1 MKSNKIFEER
11 TEVYGEMVVRSGV
24 NHQMQGKR
32 SGRIGKA
39 ACCVGLC
46 LLMLL
51 GINRYVPEQSYGEVT
66 VSEEDIENL
75 RQNLKEVEEAI
86 DRQKD
91 HLSEMNRDLSTMQM
105 ALTNYGALL
114 KEYYKEIEEA
124 QERKTAL
131 EEAIRKNVSDNALLT
146 AEREELHKDY
156 LRTLRALRENRDTTT
171 LELIFDSRSLEEF
184 LSGLERAKDLSEY
197 KQKLLE
203 KMDEKFEKIDA
214 EKAKL
219 EQGLQDQNLRYE
231 KLVELGRQA
240 EEKIADTERDLTELA
255 AEILETEN
263 RILELTET
271 TEEVQKE
278 LTELIRE
285 RERQLEIERQK
296 ELGRLEELELKSID
310 TDGEMSAF
318 ATPGHHSVLVLS
330 IALHSRWYED
340 GLRANTA
347 ILTLN
352 GRLLNGAEHLIALC
366 GALKPGDK
374 MVLGVRTMFNDAL
387 EIHTRR

>member
-32 SGRIGKA
+32 SRRIGKA

-184 LSGLERAKDLSEY
+184 LSGLGKGSVG
-197 KQKLLE
+197 
-203 KMDEKFEKIDA
+203 I
-214 EKAKL
+214 
-219 EQGLQDQNLRYE
+219 
-231 KLVELGRQA
+231 QA
-240 EEKIADTERDLTELA
+240 EA
-255 AEILETEN
+255 A
-263 RILELTET
+263 
-271 TEEVQKE
+271 
-278 LTELIRE
+278 
-285 RERQLEIERQK
+285 
-296 ELGRLEELELKSID
+296 
-310 TDGEMSAF
+310 
-318 ATPGHHSVLVLS
+318 
-330 IALHSRWYED
+330 
-340 GLRANTA
+340 
-347 ILTLN
+347 
-352 GRLLNGAEHLIALC
+352 
-366 GALKPGDK
+366 
-374 MVLGVRTMFNDAL
+374 
-387 EIHTRR
+387 

>member
-32 SGRIGKA
+32 SRRIGKA

-296 ELGRLEELELKSID
+296 ELERLEELE
-310 TDGEMSAF
+310 
-318 ATPGHHSVLVLS
+318 
-330 IALHSRWYED
+330 RQ
-340 GLRANTA
+340 
-347 ILTLN
+347 
-352 GRLLNGAEHLIALC
+352 
-366 GALKPGDK
+366 
-374 MVLGVRTMFNDAL
+374 
-387 EIHTRR
+387 

>member
-86 DRQKD
+86 DRQKE

-156 LRTLRALRENRDTTT
+156 LRTLRALRENRDATT

-203 KMDEKFEKIDA
+203 KIVA
-214 EKAKL
+214 EKDKVKL
-219 EQGLQDQNLRYE
+219 
-231 KLVELGRQA
+231 A
-240 EEKIADTERDLTELA
+240 EMFRTIILKAYGVKSADGKRFVKVIDGHRVSEDFAQTQMYSDFMMSLFTDPQKQIDFVNA
-255 AEILETEN
+255 IVPQ
-263 RILELTET
+263 
-271 TEEVQKE
+271 VQKNE
-278 LTELIRE
+278 
-285 RERQLEIERQK
+285 
-296 ELGRLEELELKSID
+296 GSPVPPAVLK
-310 TDGEMSAF
+310 
-318 ATPGHHSVLVLS
+318 
-330 IALHSRWYED
+330 
-340 GLRANTA
+340 
-347 ILTLN
+347 
-352 GRLLNGAEHLIALC
+352 
-366 GALKPGDK
+366 
-374 MVLGVRTMFNDAL
+374 
-387 EIHTRR
+387 

>member
-11 TEVYGEMVVRSGV
+11 TEVYGGMVVRSGV

-32 SGRIGKA
+32 SRRIGKA

-86 DRQKD
+86 DRQKE

-156 LRTLRALRENRDTTT
+156 LRTLRALRENRDATT

-219 EQGLQDQNLRYE
+219 EQDLQDQNLRYE

-271 TEEVQKE
+271 TEVV
-278 LTELIRE
+278 
-285 RERQLEIERQK
+285 
-296 ELGRLEELELKSID
+296 
-310 TDGEMSAF
+310 
-318 ATPGHHSVLVLS
+318 H
-330 IALHSRWYED
+330 
-340 GLRANTA
+340 
-347 ILTLN
+347 
-352 GRLLNGAEHLIALC
+352 
-366 GALKPGDK
+366 
-374 MVLGVRTMFNDAL
+374 
-387 EIHTRR
+387 